1 MKKETISV
9 IRKTNA
15 YLALVT
21 VLMYIITG
29 YGITRYQLVEK
40 ITFGLLNKALSFQI
54 HSYLISPLIIF
65 LLIHLLFACNIFRRQ
80 RK

>member
-1 MKKETISV
+1 MLRV
-9 IRKTNA
+9 NA

-21 VLMYIITG
+21 VLLFVITG

-54 HSYLISPLIIF
+54 HSYLIFPLIIF
-65 LLIHLLFACNIFRRQ
+65 LLIHLLFACNILGRL